1 MTNLI
6 KKKEVDFEMKKNNKF
21 NIQTKRKET
30 MWNGNGML
38 NLVKEMT
45 IDKFDKKFG
54 SRNYETV
61 KFNNQTKR
69 NEGIM
74 NEKLDYVVRYQMFI
88 IKSQSVSQSVYY
100 AQKSAS

>member
-1 MTNLI
+1 
-6 KKKEVDFEMKKNNKF
+6 
-21 NIQTKRKET
+21 

-38 NLVKEMT
+38 NLAKEMA

-54 SRNYETV
+54 SRNDKTV

-74 NEKLDYVVRYQMFI
+74 NEK
-88 IKSQSVSQSVYY
+88 
-100 AQKSAS
+100 

>member
-1 MTNLI
+1 
-6 KKKEVDFEMKKNNKF
+6 MKNKC

-38 NLVKEMT
+38 NLAKEMA

-74 NEKLDYVVRYQMFI
+74 NEK
-88 IKSQSVSQSVYY
+88 
-100 AQKSAS
+100 